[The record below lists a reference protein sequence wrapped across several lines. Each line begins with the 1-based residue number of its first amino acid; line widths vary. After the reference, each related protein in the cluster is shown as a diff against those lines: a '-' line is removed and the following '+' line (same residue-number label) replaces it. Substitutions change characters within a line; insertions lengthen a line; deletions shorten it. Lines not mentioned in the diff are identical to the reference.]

1 MPPSAAITA
10 EIPRTTPVAP
20 ITTSRILGTVM
31 LFTSLAA
38 LPQASPA
45 QMQSPTIASLPP
57 SRVIA
62 PAPSYSFPTEKY
74 VFSVRWQFFNA
85 GTSTV
90 VMQRTPAG
98 LRVTA
103 TADSAGMADKIFRV
117 HDVFNADVDP
127 HTFCTLHVS
136 KHNEEGPRRRD
147 FEIRLDYP
155 HSKSQL
161 DMRDLKTSETKHT
174 EFDIPPCVTDIVSAF
189 FYVASLPLAPGF
201 SHTFPVNDNGKTF
214 DARIQVEARETVKGP
229 AGEFQALRVRAEPLS
244 GPMKGKV
251 TLLVWFTDDSRHI
264 PVQMKS
270 KLGFASLSFQLQ
282 KSGLQPSGK

>member
-1 MPPSAAITA
+1 M
-10 EIPRTTPVAP
+10 AP
-20 ITTSRILGTVM
+20 IKTSRILGTTL
-31 LFTSLAA
+31 LFTSLAV
-38 LPQASPA
+38 LPQPSLA
-45 QMQSPTIASLPP
+45 QLQSPTIASLPT
-57 SRVIA
+57 SRVIP
-62 PAPSYSFPTEKY
+62 PAPSYAFPSEKY
-74 VFSVRWQFFNA
+74 VFSVHWQFFNA

-90 VMQRTPAG
+90 LMQRTSAG

-103 TADSAGMADKIFRV
+103 TADSAGMPDKIFRV

-136 KHNEEGPRRRD
+136 KHNEEGARRRD
-147 FEIRLDYP
+147 FEVRLDYA

-174 EFDIPPCVTDIVSAF
+174 EFDIPPCVTDVVSGF

-201 SHTFPVNDNGKTF
+201 SHTFPVNDNGKTI

-229 AGEFQALRVRAEPLS
+229 AGEFQTLRVKAEPMS

-251 TLLVWFTDDSRHI
+251 TLLVWFTDDSRRI

-270 KLGFASLSFQLQ
+270 KLGFATLSFQLQ
-282 KSGLQPSGK
+282 KPGPQPSGK

>member
-1 MPPSAAITA
+1 
-10 EIPRTTPVAP
+10 VAP
-20 ITTSRILGTVM
+20 ITTIRILGIVL

-38 LPQASPA
+38 LPQASRA
-45 QMQSPTIASLPP
+45 QIQNPTIASLPP
-57 SRVIA
+57 SHVIA

-74 VFSVRWQFFNA
+74 AFSVHWQFFNA

-90 VMQRTPAG
+90 MMQRTSAG
-98 LRVTA
+98 LRVMA

-117 HDVFNADVDP
+117 HDIFNADVDP
-127 HTFCTLHVS
+127 RTFCTLHVS

-147 FEIRLDYP
+147 FEVALDYA
-155 HSKSQL
+155 HRKSQL

-174 EFDIPPCVTDIVSAF
+174 EFDIPSCATDVVSGF

-201 SHTFPVNDNGKTF
+201 SHTFPVNDNGKTI
-214 DARIQVEARETVKGP
+214 DARIQVEGREAVKGP
-229 AGEFQALRVRAEPLS
+229 AGEFQTLRVKAEPIS

-270 KLGFASLSFQLQ
+270 KLAFATLLFQLQ
-282 KSGLQPSGK
+282 KPGPQPSGK